1 MAERPGAVEEV
12 ISFRAWA
19 VKEHPGF
26 AQQNSDR
33 PKVLTPHL
41 LPSPISST
49 DFVLL
54 GKAEHPAKS
63 GGRQPGGVSSA
74 GRQEPRGCG
83 CRSL

>member
-1 MAERPGAVEEV
+1 MTTSRPLLPAGRRFAPVGTDTHAPTAGSSLEMLA
-12 ISFRAWA
+12 R
-19 VKEHPGF
+19 GF

-54 GKAEHPAKS
+54 GKAQA
-63 GGRQPGGVSSA
+63 RWT
-74 GRQEPRGCG
+74 
-83 CRSL
+83 